1 MIAERDLRSPRRWWG
16 GVARA
21 TTPRPAEEAKP
32 IVPFSH
38 TATSMGGRLVIHL
51 EVDDAA
57 ATRGD
62 RYAARTG
69 RVSAGRASAA
79 AAERI
84 ECWAA
89 RLTRHSELSELSALN
104 ADPRSEIP
112 VGPTLATV
120 LRAGRVATETSE
132 GWTDI
137 TLLDARLAAEGLAEG
152 LSAEG
157 LSADKSAGNLANES
171 GRISGAFDWSLVPG
185 RRGSAIVRRPPGL
198 RFDLGGIGKGWIA
211 DRALHLLAAWPSAVI
226 DADGDLA
233 IRCAP
238 GRVWEVAVDD
248 PRAPDMSLAVLR
260 LAAPAGLPVR
270 WGVAT
275 SGTSIHRWTVDGR
288 PRHHLIDPRTGL
300 PAVTD
305 VVQATVV
312 AGSALRAEALA
323 KAAVIAG
330 SVEGFALLERARIRG
345 AVILTDRGETLA
357 LPQTLAL
364 LAN

>member
-1 MIAERDLRSPRRWWG
+1 MIAERDLRVRPRWG

-21 TTPRPAEEAKP
+21 TALRPAAEAIP
-32 IVPFSH
+32 IVPFSYA
-38 TATSMGGRLVIHL
+38 ATSMGGRLVIHL
-51 EVDDAA
+51 EVDGAA
-57 ATRGD
+57 MSRDDRDMARGS
-62 RYAARTG
+62 RAG
-69 RVSAGRASAA
+69 AGRAGAA
-79 AAERI
+79 AVERI
-84 ECWAA
+84 ERWAA
-89 RLTRHSELSELSALN
+89 RLTRHSDLSELSALN

-120 LRAGRVATETSE
+120 LRAGRVATEASE
-132 GWTDI
+132 GLADI

-152 LSAEG
+152 L
-157 LSADKSAGNLANES
+157 LPDKRTGNLADES
-171 GRISGAFDWSLVPG
+171 GGISSAFEWSLVPG

-238 GRVWEVAVDD
+238 GRIWEVAVDD
-248 PRAPDMSLAVLR
+248 PRTPDTSLAVLR
-260 LAAPAGLPVR
+260 LAAPGGLPAR

-288 PRHHLIDPRTGL
+288 SRHHLIDPRTGL

-330 SVEGFALLERARIRG
+330 SVEGFALLERAHVRG
-345 AVILTDRGETLA
+345 AVILTDRGEALA

-364 LAN
+364 LGN